1 MSSPLRDACPFRKEQ
16 VVGKWVPKEPA
27 AAVYHTPSAGC
38 VFASAPPL
46 IGPRGSQEVG
56 GKLARLDCRG
66 LSTLAETAAPA
77 SRHLIAAISRVG
89 THQCTCS
96 KVCVPMSAQQGA

>member
-1 MSSPLRDACPFRKEQ
+1 MGSQRAGRRRLSHSISRMCVRQ
-16 VVGKWVPKEPA
+16 RPA
-27 AAVYHTPSAGC
+27 ADWAAGE
-38 VFASAPPL
+38 S
-46 IGPRGSQEVG
+46 GSG